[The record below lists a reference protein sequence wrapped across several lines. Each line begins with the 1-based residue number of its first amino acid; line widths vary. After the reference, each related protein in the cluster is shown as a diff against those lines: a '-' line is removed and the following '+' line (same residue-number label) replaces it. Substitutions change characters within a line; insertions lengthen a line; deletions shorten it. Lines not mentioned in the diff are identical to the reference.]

1 MKRALVKAVL
11 LLAVGLCLHA
21 MAPDKDEGGQALEA
35 VKQTEFADESFSL
48 EVSAED
54 FRKSI
59 LRIYPDAVLEGSP
72 SEWLGEWVQ
81 GVGISVG
88 GREISEKAMRQ
99 IFILGNRNFELRWT
113 GESFLFEANG
123 VDKSGWEG

>member
-21 MAPDKDEGGQALEA
+21 LAPDKDEGGQALEA

-54 FRKSI
+54 FRKSL

-72 SEWLGEWVQ
+72 SAWLGERVR
-81 GVGISVG
+81 GEGISVG
-88 GREISEKAMRQ
+88 GQKISEKAMKQ
-99 IFILGNRNFELRWT
+99 IFLLESPDFELCWT
-113 GESFLFEANG
+113 GKGFLFEVNG
-123 VDKSGWEG
+123 VDKSCG

>member
-1 MKRALVKAVL
+1 MKRALVIVVL

-54 FRKSI
+54 FRKSL

-72 SEWLGEWVQ
+72 SAWLGERVR
-81 GVGISVG
+81 GEGISVG
-88 GREISEKAMRQ
+88 GQKIS
-99 IFILGNRNFELRWT
+99 G
-113 GESFLFEANG
+113 
-123 VDKSGWEG
+123 KSGFRALLDGKRLSL